1 MARQKKQ
8 QFADFDKIDT
18 TDLSNDERLKMLY
31 IEAVRRGFWH
41 NDTGRAL
48 DFFSLAEKALK
59 EDKQGTPG
67 KLFYALI
74 KNKNLKYV
82 TDEMERAAGK
92 RLPSGDRQELV
103 DRAADLT
110 LTARPVPEETQ
121 NALYG
126 RDIGYHH
133 GIMAQCFMP
142 QKEMPIETREWQVD
156 HGRASLMI
164 EAGRVADTSERHAFR
179 KTHLPSGAKARLI
192 MPYIIGYAVQRNTR
206 TIDMGRN
213 LYRFMQQLGV
223 PVSGQNGKELTRQV
237 ENIAAASFILGG
249 WEEDRVMTRYA
260 RVASELSFW
269 IEKKPDQGALWRPEM
284 ELSAEFFDAIKE
296 RRVPVDMGH
305 LMKLGKSPRRM
316 DLYCWLS
323 YRLPR
328 IRKGRGVTIK
338 LRDLQPIFA
347 PEITRPQ
354 DFKRRLANDLKAIAA
369 VYPDFRLTL
378 EKDALRLEKS
388 PPPVPPKLIQ
398 FI

>member
-1 MARQKKQ
+1 MARQKQQ

-284 ELSAEFFDAIKE
+284 ELSVEFFDAIKE

-328 IRKGRGVTIK
+328 IRRGRGVTIK

-398 FI
+398 LI